1 MDEYE
6 LKFKTYN
13 RSNKERSRNLRS
25 NTTTAETIIRESL
38 LKRKQTGYLFL
49 RQKLMGSFILDFYCS
64 KLLLCIEIDGSSHN
78 DRESYDIQRDE
89 RLNDHGIE
97 VIRFTNDSILN
108 QLPNVYDLLQNIIK
122 KREKTLWVFLPW

>member
-25 NTTTAETIIRESL
+25 NTTTAETIIRESI

-89 RLNDHGIE
+89 RMRQH
-97 VIRFTNDSILN
+97 
-108 QLPNVYDLLQNIIK
+108 
-122 KREKTLWVFLPW
+122 

>member
-122 KREKTLWVFLPW
+122 KREKTL